1 MKWWPFG
8 REPEHR
14 AGSYE
19 SAVVDA
25 IAEALTGETTAA
37 GADGLA
43 ATEAAAGLIGRCFAS
58 AEVMGDRFELITPAV
73 LETIGRQLVLAGEVV
88 YAIEGMAMPV
98 LRLVGTWDIRGD
110 VPENSWTYRCDTF
123 GPTDTRSAYLPAASV
138 VHCRINCDP
147 VRPWFGRSPV
157 RIPSSTA
164 ATAGEAERSAKGEA
178 KIPPARIAPTP
189 ATTAAERVAYGVK
202 LGKGGV
208 VPVTAATQ
216 PVTGAGQEP
225 ASRWQPAAMRPDPT
239 PSHVQLRREAAA
251 DVLSACGIPPVLFD
265 MAKADSASRREAY
278 RQLTFTTLQP
288 WGRLVEAELR
298 DKLDSPELALSFA
311 GLHGAD
317 LATRGRALKQL
328 TESGVTLAEA
338 MAITG
343 LDMEGGA

>member
-1 MKWWPFG
+1 MRWWPFG
-8 REPEHR
+8 RTEHR

-25 IAEALTGETTAA
+25 IAEALSGESTAA
-37 GADGLA
+37 TADGLA

-58 AEVMGDRFELITPAV
+58 AEVTGDRFDLITPAV

-88 YAIEGMAMPV
+88 YEIGGVIFPSLTLA
-98 LRLVGTWDIRGD
+98 GTWDVRGD
-110 VPENSWTYRCDTF
+110 VDPDAWRYRVDTF
-123 GPTDTRSAYLPAASV
+123 GPTSRRSRYLPAASV
-138 VHCRINCDP
+138 VHCRVNCDP
-147 VRPWFGRSPV
+147 VRPWAGRSPV

-164 ATAGEAERSAKGEA
+164 ATAGSAERSAGAESKT
-178 KIPPARIAPTP
+178 PSARIAPTP
-189 ATTAAERVAYGVK
+189 ATEGTERAAYGLR

-225 ASRWQPAAMRPDPT
+225 ASRWQPATMRPDPT
-239 PSHVQLRREAAA
+239 AAHVQLRREAAA
-251 DVLSACGIPPVLFD
+251 DVLSAVGIPPVLFD

-288 WGRLVEAELR
+288 WGRLVQAELR
-298 DKLDSPELALSFA
+298 TKLDSPELTLSFA

-317 LATRGRALKQL
+317 IATRGRALKQL
-328 TESGVTLAEA
+328 TESGVSLAEA

-343 LDMEGGA
+343 LDMEAA

>member
-1 MKWWPFG
+1 MSWWPFK
-8 REPEHR
+8 RKPEHR

-25 IAEALTGETTAA
+25 IAEALSGEATAA
-37 GADGLA
+37 SADGLA

-58 AEVMGDRFELITPAV
+58 AEVTGDRFGLITPPV
-73 LETIGRQLVLAGEVV
+73 LELIGRQLVLAGEVV
-88 YAIEGMAMPV
+88 YAIEGRVLPV
-98 LRLVGTWDIRGD
+98 LALVGTWDIRGD
-110 VPENSWTYRCDTF
+110 VAESTWRYRVDTF
-123 GPTDTRSAYLPAASV
+123 GPTDTRSRWLPSASV

-157 RIPSSTA
+157 RIPASTA
-164 ATAGEAERSAKGEA
+164 ATAGEAERSAKREA
-178 KIPPARIAPTP
+178 KMPSARIAPTP
-189 ATTAAERVAYGVK
+189 ATDATERTAWGVK

-208 VPVTAATQ
+208 VPVSAATQ
-216 PVTGAGQEP
+216 PITGAGQEP
-225 ASRWQPAAMRPDPT
+225 ASRWQPATMRPDPT
-239 PSHVQLRREAAA
+239 ASHVQLRREAAA
-251 DVLSACGIPPVLFD
+251 DVLAACGIPPVLFD

-288 WGRLVEAELR
+288 WGRLVQAELR
-298 DKLDSPELALSFA
+298 DKLDSPELSLSFA

-328 TESGVTLAEA
+328 TESGVSLDEA

-343 LDMEGGA
+343 LDMEAAA